1 MTNKPLPTTSEHS
14 PSKSLQHRIK
24 RLIPSLR
31 EKKRYVA
38 FEVLSAKELSYLSI
52 SIDAKQIQH
61 AIWDTALSF
70 LGERHVSKAGLFMLP
85 NLYQSKIQR
94 GIIRVNHTGVDD
106 LKAVLALVQQ
116 IQNQPVSIKT
126 VGVSG
131 ILKKATA
138 RYLSHTVHATAHS
151 AS

>member
-1 MTNKPLPTTSEHS
+1 MTNKPIPTLSEHQ
-14 PSKSLQHRIK
+14 PSQPLQHRIK

-38 FEVLSAKELSYLSI
+38 FEVLSEKTLSA
-52 SIDAKQIQH
+52 DAKNIQH

-85 NLYQSKIQR
+85 NMYQPQMQR

-116 IQNQPVSIKT
+116 IQNQPVILKT

-138 RYLSHTVHATAHS
+138 RYLSNTGHSATHS

>member
-38 FEVLSAKELSYLSI
+38 FEVLSAKELSHL

-61 AIWDTALSF
+61 TIWDTALSF

-85 NLYQSKIQR
+85 NLYQPKGQR